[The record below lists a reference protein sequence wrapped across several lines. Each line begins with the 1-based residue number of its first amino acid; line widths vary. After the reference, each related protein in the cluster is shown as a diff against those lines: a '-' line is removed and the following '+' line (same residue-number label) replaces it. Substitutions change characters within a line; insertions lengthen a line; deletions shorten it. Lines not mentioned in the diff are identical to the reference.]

1 MILYNCPPSGNCYKV
16 RLFAALSGLEL
27 SVRDVDLAAG
37 EQHQPWFE
45 ALNPWQQVPV
55 LHDGETV
62 LWDSQAILIY
72 LTERHQLWEWWPQ
85 EPGARARVA
94 AWLSV
99 SGNEIQHGP
108 ADARL
113 VRVFNAPLDYPH
125 AVLAPP
131 ARWKH
136 WKNGWPNTHGW
147 RLAPDTGGMCGLS
160 LCGACP
166 RGRYCAGRLPGCAPV
181 AGGCGGS
188 ARLCGGRR
196 MTRPH
201 GLRAG

>member
-55 LHDGETV
+55 LHDGEMV

-72 LTERHQLWEWWPQ
+72 LAERHQLWEWWPQ

-125 AVLAPP
+125 AVASAARTLETLEKWLAEHPWLEGSRPTLAECAAYPYVALAPEGGIALDAYP
-131 ARWKH
+131 AVRRW
-136 WKNGWPNTHGW
+136 
-147 RLAPDTGGMCGLS
+147 LA
-160 LCGACP
+160 AVE
-166 RGRYCAGRLPGCAPV
+166 ALPGYV
-181 AGGCGGS
+181 AVD
-188 ARLCGGRR
+188 A
-196 MTRPH
+196 
-201 GLRAG
+201 